1 MYRSLI
7 LAALALAA
15 MFATAVSA
23 QAPRRE
29 ATVSDTLQSPEVKSD
44 HHVIFRILAP
54 KASEVTLTGDWLGAT
69 PAPKLSKDESGVW
82 SVTLGP
88 FEPSI
93 YIYSFNVD
101 GVAIPDP
108 VNPRIKLRAR
118 TSASLV
124 EVKDDTPAFWE
135 PRDVRHGTVEINWE
149 KSKAIA
155 GETRA
160 IWIYTPPDYAKTTR
174 HYPVLYLLHG
184 SNDTAA
190 GWTMAGNANFVLDN
204 LLADGKAQPMIVVMP
219 FGHATPFGVPVA
231 QGGMT
236 NDALFED
243 YMLKDVIPTVEARYR
258 VSPGRENRAIAGL
271 SMGGGQ
277 SLRIGLGHVDLFSA
291 VASFSGAVPGD
302 FETRFAALLNDS
314 KATNQKI
321 KTLWIGCGQQDS
333 LFSRSKNLSELLT
346 KYQVKH
352 IFHPTDGVHNYT
364 VWRKYLAE
372 YAPLLFR

>member
-1 MYRSLI
+1 MYRSL
-7 LAALALAA
+7 LLVAVCAT
-15 MFATAVSA
+15 FASA
-23 QAPRRE
+23 QTPRRE
-29 ATVSDTLQSPEVKSD
+29 PALSDTLQSPEVSSD
-44 HHVIFRILAP
+44 HHVTFRILAP
-54 KASEVTLTGDWLGAT
+54 KASEVTLTGDWLGTT
-69 PAPKLSKDESGVW
+69 PPPKLSKDERGVW

-118 TSASLV
+118 TSASMV

-135 PRDVRHGTVEINWE
+135 ARDVPHGSVEINWE
-149 KSKAIA
+149 KSKAIG

-174 HYPVLYLLHG
+174 RYPVLYLLHG

-204 LLADGKAQPMIVVMP
+204 LLAEGKAQPMIVVMP
-219 FGHATPFGVPVA
+219 FGHATPFGVPVP

-243 YMLKDVIPTVEARYR
+243 YVLKDVIPTVEARYR

-277 SLRIGLGHVDLFSA
+277 SLRIGLGHLDLFSA
-291 VASFSGAVPGD
+291 VASFSGAVPAD
-302 FETRFAALLNDS
+302 FETRFSGLLQDS
-314 KATNQKI
+314 KGTNQKI
-321 KTLWIGCGQQDS
+321 KTFFIGCGQQDS
-333 LFSRSKNLSELLT
+333 IFSRSKNLSELLT
-346 KYQVKH
+346 KYQVRH
-352 IFHPTDGVHNYT
+352 TFHPIDGVHNYT

-372 YAPLLFR
+372 YAPQLFR

>member
-1 MYRSLI
+1 MHRSLL
-7 LAALALAA
+7 LAALSLAA
-15 MFATAVSA
+15 MFTTAASA

-29 ATVSDTLQSPEVKSD
+29 PALADTLQSPEVSSD
-44 HHVIFRILAP
+44 HRVTFRILAP

-69 PAPKLSKDESGVW
+69 PPPKLSKDERGVW

-118 TSASLV
+118 TSASMV

-135 PRDVRHGTVEINWE
+135 PRDVPHGAVEINWE
-149 KSKAIA
+149 KSKAIS

-174 HYPVLYLLHG
+174 RYPVLYLLHG

-204 LLADGKAQPMIVVMP
+204 LLAGGKALPMIVVMP
-219 FGHATPFGVPVA
+219 FGHATAFGVPVP
-231 QGGMT
+231 QGGIT

-243 YMLKDVIPTVEARYR
+243 YLLKDVIPTVEARYR

-277 SLRIGLGHVDLFSA
+277 SLRIGLGHLDLFSA
-291 VASFSGAVPGD
+291 VASFSGAVPAD
-302 FETRFAALLNDS
+302 LETRFAALLKDS
-314 KATNQKI
+314 SGINQKL
-321 KTLWIGCGQQDS
+321 KTLWIGCGRQDS
-333 LFSRSKNLSELLT
+333 LFARSSNLSELLT

-352 IFHPTDGVHNYT
+352 IFYPIDGVHNFT
-364 VWRKYLAE
+364 AWKKFLAE